1 MGRGDGGR
9 SPHHPIPAA
18 LEGPAAAGHHQPGD
32 AAQPVVDEAKCG
44 LAFLCVMSL
53 RPLQGVEVRFPED
66 RFVAEA
72 FEDAGHEGDA
82 GVEQLRHRGF
92 CRRPGTTTRRRSWQK
107 GRA

>member
-1 MGRGDGGR
+1 
-9 SPHHPIPAA
+9 
-18 LEGPAAAGHHQPGD
+18 
-32 AAQPVVDEAKCG
+32 
-44 LAFLCVMSL
+44 
-53 RPLQGVEVRFPED
+53 
-66 RFVAEA
+66 VAEA